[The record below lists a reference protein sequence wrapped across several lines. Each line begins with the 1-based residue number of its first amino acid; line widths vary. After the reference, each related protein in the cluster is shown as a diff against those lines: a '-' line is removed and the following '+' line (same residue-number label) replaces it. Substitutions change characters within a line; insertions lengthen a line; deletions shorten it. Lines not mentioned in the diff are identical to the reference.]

1 MAIKV
6 NGTTVIDDTL
16 KVITGTNSG
25 TGLNGSY
32 SNFHPDGIDTI
43 TTVIDFHKP
52 IMKLA
57 MSGNVTFTTTNN
69 QNGATATLLLDTS
82 TSGHTPTFG
91 SEVLFGVEP
100 TWSNNRHWQIT
111 FTCTGS
117 LGPDVRATAIG
128 FDEPTSSSSAFNNWT
143 FDSSWQTTQSGYGT
157 FSSPWAAAWVSFR
170 HDTSNNRVNVVHGS
184 GNFNT
189 GSNQYTSYA
198 TYTGLSN
205 ITSVTAQYNVFSQ
218 SCTGGNTNSSG
229 GYSYGPLPTSDG
241 YSSGSYYTVPTSGS
255 LFFGWQAISQNGDTQ
270 STQTSANFSGPGVD
284 FRIKIVD
291 SVVGTVYATSDV
303 SSGLGI
309 QVTSN
314 WGNTP
319 AF

>member
-6 NGTTVIDDTL
+6 SGTTVIDDTI
-16 KVITGTNSG
+16 KVITGTNYG
-25 TGLNGSY
+25 TGLNGVY

-43 TTVIDFHKP
+43 TTAIDFHKP

-57 MSGNVTFTTTNN
+57 MSGNVTFTTTNT
-69 QNGATATLLLDTS
+69 QLGATATLLLDTS

-91 SEVLFGVEP
+91 SEVLFGVTP

-117 LGPDVRATAIG
+117 NGADVRATAIG
-128 FDEPTSSSSAFNNWT
+128 FDEPSSTSSAFNDWT
-143 FDSSWQTTQSGYGT
+143 FNNAWDTSVSGYGT
-157 FSSPWAAAWVSFR
+157 FSEPWSAVWVSFQ
-170 HDTSNNRVNVVHGS
+170 HDTSNNRINVVHGS
-184 GNFNT
+184 GNFNS

-205 ITSVTAQYNVFSQ
+205 ITAVTAQYNVQSQ
-218 SCTGGNTNSSG
+218 NVNGSNTNPSG
-229 GYSYGPLPTSDG
+229 GYSYGPLPTNDG

-255 LFFGWQAISQNGDTQ
+255 LFFGWQAVSQNSDPS
-270 STQTSANFSGPGVD
+270 STQTSASFTGLDPD

-291 SVVGTVYATSDV
+291 SVAGTVYATCDV
-303 SSGLGI
+303 PLGSI
-309 QVTSN
+309 SATAN
-314 WGNTP
+314 WGNMP
-319 AF
+319 AI

>member
-6 NGTTVIDDTL
+6 SGTTVIDDTR
-16 KVITGTNSG
+16 KVITGINSG

-43 TTVIDFHKP
+43 TTAIDFHKP
-52 IMKLA
+52 VMKLA
-57 MSGNVTFTTTNN
+57 MTGNVTFTTTNT
-69 QNGATATLLLDTS
+69 QLGATATLLLDTS

-91 SEVLFGVEP
+91 SEVMFGVTP

-111 FTCTGS
+111 FTCTNN
-117 LGPDVRATAIG
+117 LGADVRATAIG
-128 FDEPTSSSSAFNNWT
+128 FDEPSAASSTFNDWT
-143 FDSSWQTTQSGYGT
+143 FNSSWNTTQSGYGT
-157 FSSPWAAAWVSFR
+157 FSSPWAAVWVSFQ
-170 HDTSNNRVNVVHGS
+170 HQTTNNRIAVVHGA

-205 ITSVTAQYNVFSQ
+205 ITSVTAQYTVQSQ
-218 SCTGGNTNSSG
+218 SVSGSNTNPSG
-229 GYSYGPLPTSDG
+229 GYSYGPLPTNDG

-255 LFFGWQAISQNGDTQ
+255 LFFGWQAVSQNGDPQ
-270 STQTSANFSGPGVD
+270 STQSQASFSGPIVD

-291 SVVGTVYATSDV
+291 SVEGTLYATSD
-303 SSGLGI
+303 LGGI
-309 QVTSN
+309 GMITATSN
-314 WGNTP
+314 WGNTQ
-319 AF
+319 AI